1 MLWHVFKFIVFFF
14 FVNACVSRTLIQGDK
29 KAGFTVFW
37 ADDGLDTGP
46 ILLQRECAVEPNDTV
61 DTLYNRFLFPEGIKA
76 MVTTNFS
83 ISRGI
88 GNILSS
94 DPPSSQDLLTH
105 IFILLPIMPSSH
117 SAACIFW
124 DCQQHKLHR
133 LRCHTQHSP
142 GAGGVGAAH
151 RWWEGPSS
159 STDRGRSELRRH
171 SEEIQRQGERS
182 HSTQLPEVR
191 HCIIFIFIWS

>member
-1 MLWHVFKFIVFFF
+1 MLWHIFNILF

-76 MVTTNFS
+76 MVTNNYS
-83 ISRGI
+83 ISRVI

-94 DPPSSQDLLTH
+94 DPSSSQDLLTL
-105 IFILLPIMPSSH
+105 IFILVPIMPSSH

-124 DCQQHKLHR
+124 DCQNINFTDWGVTLNTVSLCR
-133 LRCHTQHSP
+133 WSRCSSLLMGRPLEFRRQRKERATKAFRRNPTPRWEVSLQT
-142 GAGGVGAAH
+142 AA
-151 RWWEGPSS
+151 
-159 STDRGRSELRRH
+159 
-171 SEEIQRQGERS
+171 I
-182 HSTQLPEVR
+182 
-191 HCIIFIFIWS
+191 